1 QNILFHINVQHD
13 CSRSA
18 CAPTATRP
26 EVQEREATTCT
37 IAVIEH
43 HDESHFIVNLHALHN
58 GHLIR

>member
-26 EVQEREATTCT
+26 KVQEHEATTRT

-43 HDESHFIVNLHALHN
+43 HDESHFIVTLHALHN